1 MYNSGGDRIGI
12 QSSRLKPIN
21 EEESKDFHTVRSN
34 FCKDNYKVVIWCRLI
49 YRKVK
54 LKHTLIMCMNTARQG
69 LGGEKRVKEHLESMS
84 YGVFL

>member
-34 FCKDNYKVVIWCRLI
+34 FCKDNYKVVI
-49 YRKVK
+49 
-54 LKHTLIMCMNTARQG
+54 
-69 LGGEKRVKEHLESMS
+69 
-84 YGVFL
+84 GVD